1 MALTRE
7 EILSMNDINVK
18 EITVPKNIPT
28 WGGHKL
34 FIKQLT
40 RGDQDT
46 YLKRQFGSGKLKS
59 GAPEIDME
67 GLYGNDSWLCSRGI
81 CDEKGIVI
89 FGRDDI
95 QELDKHSGEFIGWAA
110 SQILDYSGM
119 LKDVKTAKELNKAVQ
134 EELKN

>member
-18 EITVPKNIPT
+18 EITVPNKIPT
-28 WGGHKL
+28 WAGKKL

-40 RGDQDT
+40 RGDQDI
-46 YLKRQFGSGKLKS
+46 YLKRQFGSGKLKGGS
-59 GAPEIDME
+59 AELNME

-81 CDEKGIVI
+81 CNEKGEAI
-89 FGRDDI
+89 FTREDVD
-95 QELDKHSGEFIGWAA
+95 ELDKHSGEFIGWVA
-110 SQILDYSGM
+110 SQVLDFSGM